1 MSAAINRGDDPDRRV
16 SERLVIEMLMRRGM
30 NDSTKDQLQGAV
42 HQEKG
47 KLKEWAGKV
56 TDNPKLQAEGVAEK
70 VAGKVQKKAGEIEK
84 VLGK

>member
-1 MSAAINRGDDPDRRV
+1 MT
-16 SERLVIEMLMRRGM
+16 
-30 NDSTKDQLQGAV
+30 DSTKDKLAGAV

-70 VAGKVQKKAGEIEK
+70 V
-84 VLGK
+84 LGKAQKRSGTLKR